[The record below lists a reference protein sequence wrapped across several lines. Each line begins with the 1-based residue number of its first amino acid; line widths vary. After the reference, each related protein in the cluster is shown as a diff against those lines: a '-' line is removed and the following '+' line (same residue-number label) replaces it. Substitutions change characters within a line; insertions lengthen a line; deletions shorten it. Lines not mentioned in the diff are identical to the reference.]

1 MYDFPI
7 TAAEVDEFGDD
18 NDDDVDI
25 DIDNIGVLG
34 LPSDSPSD
42 DEGEASKRSSIS
54 GVVGLGYIDCP
65 GWGSHYMVF
74 DIDVNQPR
82 SQFFSKIQ
90 QGSKKI
96 Q

>member
-1 MYDFPI
+1 MNEWGGRWMNAERIIDFSS
-7 TAAEVDEFGDD
+7 ANMSHF
-18 NDDDVDI
+18 
-25 DIDNIGVLG
+25 LG
-34 LPSDSPSD
+34 L
-42 DEGEASKRSSIS
+42 GL
-54 GVVGLGYIDCP
+54 GLVGLGYIDCP

>member
-1 MYDFPI
+1 MRCS
-7 TAAEVDEFGDD
+7 
-18 NDDDVDI
+18 
-25 DIDNIGVLG
+25 GVSVVYGVARGGHVRLRVHVTCRG
-34 LPSDSPSD
+34 RAFVLIYWFL
-42 DEGEASKRSSIS
+42 E
-54 GVVGLGYIDCP
+54 VVGLGCIDCP

-74 DIDVNQPR
+74 DIDVNQLR